1 MRKFYHPLLR
11 SIAGVYLLPGQ
22 HNPERESMTTR
33 RFFRF
38 IVFVKVNFCFRLR
51 KRLKVMLS
59 ALMLCSI
66 CFYIFSTLYHSQT
79 YDAVHVAVKNDAMT
93 TTNGTPSV
101 IAAVGALN
109 IHVWREVCGSSIQNL
124 RRYLLFPHYPD
135 EMFMKLNMLKFQIID
150 NTIDYGQRIFGFLH
164 PPHSDEYNFAIASDD
179 ESELWLSPN
188 DDPKEKQL
196 IARVFKEGVSAW
208 TEKDELRKYPGQISE
223 YLMLSGDRKY
233 YIEVVH
239 KQGAAL
245 GFVQVYWK
253 RRNDTNFYLISSEYL
268 SSHANDVMI
277 TKAKDVLHSLLSE
290 SYRQDL
296 ELKSKLADHKRL
308 QFQSLPLLP
317 KDSYLPLCDFQSG
330 SLSNGGKVYRYQGR
344 KAVQLSSVYPADDSS
359 ALTGEN
365 LRNWPNKIADRDK
378 IHVVTDEIITSLN
391 HKTSK

>member
-1 MRKFYHPLLR
+1 MRTH
-11 SIAGVYLLPGQ
+11 G
-22 HNPERESMTTR
+22 
-33 RFFRF
+33 FFRF
-38 IVFVKVNFCFRLR
+38 IASAKFKFRHKRFR
-51 KRLKVMLS
+51 KPLKVMLF
-59 ALMLCSI
+59 ALMFCSI
-66 CFYIFSTLYHSQT
+66 FFYIFNTLHHSQT
-79 YDAVHVAVKNDAMT
+79 YDAVHVAVKNDTMT
-93 TTNGTPSV
+93 TTNGTPRRFTG
-101 IAAVGALN
+101 AMGALN

-179 ESELWLSPN
+179 ESELWLSPS

-208 TEKDELRKYPGQISE
+208 TKKDELHKYPGQISE
-223 YLMLSGDRKY
+223 HLMLSGDRKY

-239 KQGAAL
+239 KQGVAL

-253 RRNDTNFYLISSEYL
+253 RRSDSDFYLISSEYL

-296 ELKSKLADHKRL
+296 ELKSKSTDHKRL
-308 QFQSLPLLP
+308 QFPSLPLLP

-359 ALTGEN
+359 ALTYKN
-365 LRNWPNKIADRDK
+365 LRIWPNKIANGDK
-378 IHVVTDEIITSLN
+378 IQAVTDEIITSLN

>member
-1 MRKFYHPLLR
+1 
-11 SIAGVYLLPGQ
+11 
-22 HNPERESMTTR
+22 MTTS

-38 IVFVKVNFCFRLR
+38 IVFVKVNICFRFR
-51 KRLKVMLS
+51 KRLKVILS
-59 ALMLCSI
+59 TLMLCSI

-79 YDAVHVAVKNDAMT
+79 YDAVHVAVENDAMT

-179 ESELWLSPN
+179 ESELWLSPS

-208 TEKDELRKYPGQISE
+208 TKKDELRKYPGQISE
-223 YLMLSGDRKY
+223 HLMLSGDRKY

-296 ELKSKLADHKRL
+296 ELKSKSADHKRL

-365 LRNWPNKIADRDK
+365 LRNWPNKIADRET
-378 IHVVTDEIITSLN
+378 IHAVTDEIITSLN